1 MDPDTSAQP
10 LLSVDKLSTYF
21 FTRQGTIKA
30 VDSIDFALDRGEALG
45 LVGESGCGKS
55 VTARSIVRLIPLP
68 GRIVSGKIKF
78 SGDDLLQVSERE
90 MRRIRGRS
98 IAVIFQDPLTTLNPV
113 LPMGY
118 QIAEVLRTHRWQAK
132 IRSGYSTRR
141 MIKERAIELMR
152 LVHIPSPQA
161 RYRQY
166 PYELSGG
173 MRQRAII
180 AAALAC
186 KPLLL
191 IADEPTTALDVTVE
205 TQILELLA
213 EIKEKHQTSIL
224 FITHNLG
231 AVAYLCDK
239 VAVMYA
245 GKLVEH
251 GLSSQ
256 VLKRAKHPY
265 TQGLLECLPQLRARK
280 DIRPIPGEVPN
291 LLDLPQGCSFQDR
304 CPQVVKSCRIEEPQL
319 NLIQPGWSV
328 RCHLYSSV
336 EN

>member
-1 MDPDTSAQP
+1 M
-10 LLSVDKLSTYF
+10 
-21 FTRQGTIKA
+21 
-30 VDSIDFALDRGEALG
+30 
-45 LVGESGCGKS
+45 
-55 VTARSIVRLIPLP
+55 RLIPLP
-68 GRIVSGKIKF
+68 GRIVSGKILF
-78 SGDDLLQVSERE
+78 SGDDLLQLSERQ

-98 IAVIFQDPLTTLNPV
+98 MTMVFQDPLTTLNPV
-113 LPMGY
+113 LTMGY

-141 MIKERAIELMR
+141 TIKERVIELMR

-180 AAALAC
+180 AAGLAC
-186 KPLLL
+186 KPQLL

-224 FITHNLG
+224 LITHNLG
-231 AVAYLCDK
+231 AVGYLCDK

-245 GKLVEH
+245 GKIVEH
-251 GLSSQ
+251 GLCSQ
-256 VLKRAKHPY
+256 LLKSAKHPY
-265 TQGLLECLPQLRARK
+265 TQGLLKCLPQLRARK
-280 DIRPIPGEVPN
+280 DMRPIPGEVPD

-304 CPQVVKSCRIEEPQL
+304 CPQVIKRCRIDEPKL
-319 NLIQPGWSV
+319 NIIQQGWSV
-328 RCHLYSSV
+328 RCHLFSSE